1 MKMEFGI
8 ENSTRLMWRNTPDLL
23 LNEESL
29 VDVITKLRSQVQA
42 IEKNELLSGT
52 ALPPWL
58 LKALTEV
65 ASSVDSVVECQ
76 ALQDQVNY
84 LQKEVLDLRHE
95 ILLHQSNSS
104 SSNANNGGGGGGGGY
119 NPTPHHRL
127 STGGLR
133 NGGSRRNSVS
143 IQPKMVLA
151 TVMGSSTVNLNADI
165 AAATAT
171 AALITSE
178 EPAPQ
183 SAVQL
188 EAMLKPLWDC
198 IHKQTNDFAALR
210 DSFRDA
216 KETVTRLQ
224 SEIKRRDAVVQAR
237 NSKHEGVVQSQV
249 DKLNESLRVCVTRND
264 LIGTEQ
270 RIAQQMKTDRERTLQ
285 EVETRSNQLMDD
297 LLSSRTEQED
307 INSMNGETM
316 QLLTRKQGR
325 LEELVVD
332 LTKRQSDAQ
341 ETSKEMQREIEETIK
356 KLTFNANALGIVED
370 KMKCFQ
376 DTQKFVDQFV
386 DQFAIEVKA
395 SFATQDQL
403 RTELESKTISRIT
416 ESVAIVRSEVEVVN
430 KMLAEVVNQNLD
442 SEVKAVAG
450 KLDIVSFTVADS
462 VKKIAI
468 IQKQNATTE
477 DQNRSQFTQVIDSV
491 DRILSNMSNLSEE
504 NMRLSCNLQ
513 QVMQSGDALTKNFHD
528 YCESAD
534 HRTAALQKHTHSLQT
549 DLDKT
554 NRNVDNEL
562 AVVKNQ
568 LFYAEDA
575 ISALR
580 RDLEETQGDVERN
593 FHSQCQEN
601 KEINGSLDGL
611 HRAKEEMMVRQ
622 DSAES
627 QMMALQAENR
637 AEIQSANMKLV
648 SIVDKESDRIEALY
662 ASFQFKQEHFADVIA
677 KSSIRNMDLT
687 DMNREID
694 KICERLVQECW
705 KFEISARSS
714 NKTTSSARDPDNNG
728 TGGRKLFNERQQ
740 QLLVHNCQFIADLIV
755 ARGEYEALQTGC
767 NKELKHQSDLE
778 ELMLDAQA
786 SIVDKVKVKI
796 HTKVMNNKN
805 IGEQFDKS
813 TLDRRELYIDT
824 ISNMLNASMKRRT
837 LGSHDLRGTGNG
849 NGNRDESGGASSYF
863 ESQRLINL
871 GTAGNG
877 ASGNGT
883 SGNGT
888 SGNGMPRRKTTARGV
903 DTNGSRQSISLVA
916 SGLPADVE
924 STRAAFSPGSAYVFR
939 AGFRL
944 PKTMPPNSPVS
955 ALRSGTASTLLLGEI
970 PIGEEGEGVFLTSP
984 PEMDDS
990 VGALGGGMICEKL
1003 LGWAPEDSKG
1013 DQQDVGMAKS
1023 YSLPALKQ

>member
-1 MKMEFGI
+1 MKMEFGM
-8 ENSTRLMWRNTPDLL
+8 ENATRLTWRNTPDLL

-29 VDVITKLRSQVQA
+29 VDVITKLRGQVQA

-52 ALPPWL
+52 ALPAWL
-58 LKALTEV
+58 VKALTEV
-65 ASSVDSVVECQ
+65 AGSVDSVVECQ

-95 ILLHQSNSS
+95 ILLQQSTS
-104 SSNANNGGGGGGGGY
+104 SSNAIIGSGGGY
-119 NPTPHHRL
+119 KPTPHHRL

-133 NGGSRRNSVS
+133 GSGSHRNSVS
-143 IQPKMVLA
+143 VRPKVALSN
-151 TVMGSSTVNLNADI
+151 VMGSSSLDLNADI
-165 AAATAT
+165 AAAAAT
-171 AALITSE
+171 AALVATEDSI
-178 EPAPQ
+178 PQ

-249 DKLNESLRVCVTRND
+249 DKLNESLRACVTRND
-264 LIGTEQ
+264 LIGAEQ

-297 LLSSRTEQED
+297 LLSSRAEQED
-307 INSMNGETM
+307 INSMNGETI

-325 LEELVVD
+325 IEELVVD

-341 ETSKEMQREIEETIK
+341 ETSKEMQKEIEETTK
-356 KLTFNANALGIVED
+356 KLTANTNALGVVED
-370 KMKCFQ
+370 KMKGFQ
-376 DTQKFVDQFV
+376 DTQKFV

-395 SFATQDQL
+395 SFAIQDQL
-403 RTELESKTISRIT
+403 RTELEAKTISRIA
-416 ESVAIVRSEVEVVN
+416 ESVAIVRGEVEAVN
-430 KMLAEVVNQNLD
+430 TTLMEVVNQNLD
-442 SEVKAVAG
+442 SEIKALAG
-450 KLDIVSFTVADS
+450 KLDIITLTVAES
-462 VKKIAI
+462 VKKIAN
-468 IQKQNATTE
+468 IQKQNATSE
-477 DQNRSQFTQVIDSV
+477 DQNRSQFTQVFDSV

-504 NMRLSCNLQ
+504 SMRLSYNLQ
-513 QVMQSGDALTKNFHD
+513 HVMQSGDALTKEFHD
-528 YCESAD
+528 YCENAD
-534 HRTAALQKHTHSLQT
+534 HRIAALQKHTHSLQT

-554 NRNVDNEL
+554 NRNLDNEL

-568 LFYAEDA
+568 LFHAEDA
-575 ISALR
+575 ISSLR
-580 RDLEETQGDVERN
+580 RDFEETQGDVERN
-593 FHSQCQEN
+593 FRSQYQEN

-611 HRAKEEMMVRQ
+611 HRAKEEMQARQ

-637 AEIQSANMKLV
+637 AEIQTATMKLV

-662 ASFQFKQEHFADVIA
+662 ASFQSKQEHFAEVIA

-694 KICERLVQECW
+694 KICESLVQECW

-714 NKTTSSARDPDNNG
+714 NKTSARGPDNNG
-728 TGGRKLFNERQQ
+728 NGGRKLFNERQQ

-767 NKELKHQSDLE
+767 NKELKSQSDLE
-778 ELMLDAQA
+778 ELMLDAQG

-796 HTKVMNNKN
+796 HTKIMNNKN

-824 ISNMLNASMKRRT
+824 ISNMLSGSMKRRT
-837 LGSHDLRGTGNG
+837 MGGHDQRGGG
-849 NGNRDESGGASSYF
+849 GGGNRDESSVSSYF
-863 ESQRLINL
+863 ESQRLIGL

-877 ASGNGT
+877 T
-883 SGNGT
+883 S
-888 SGNGMPRRKTTARGV
+888 RRKTTAR
-903 DTNGSRQSISLVA
+903 DSNSRQSIALVA

-924 STRAAFSPGSAYVFR
+924 STRAAFSPGSSYVFR

-944 PKTMPPNSPVS
+944 PKTTPPNSPMS
-955 ALRSGTASTLLLGEI
+955 ALRGGVASALLVGMGEI
-970 PIGEEGEGVFLTSP
+970 PIGEDSEGVFLTSP

-990 VGALGGGMICEKL
+990 VGALGGGSGGFISEKL
-1003 LGWAPEDSKG
+1003 LGWSPEDSK
-1013 DQQDVGMAKS
+1013 DQDTGMSKS

>member
-8 ENSTRLMWRNTPDLL
+8 ENSTRLTWRNTPDLL

-29 VDVITKLRSQVQA
+29 VDVITKLRGQVQA

-104 SSNANNGGGGGGGGY
+104 SNANSGGGGGGY

-127 STGGLR
+127 STSGLR
-133 NGGSRRNSVS
+133 SGGSHRNSVS
-143 IQPKMVLA
+143 VRSKMALT
-151 TVMGSSTVNLNADI
+151 TVMGSSTVDPNADI
-165 AAATAT
+165 ATATAT
-171 AALITSE
+171 AALIAAE
-178 EPAPQ
+178 EPVPQ

-216 KETVTRLQ
+216 KETITRLQ

-249 DKLNESLRVCVTRND
+249 DKLNESLRACVTRND
-264 LIGTEQ
+264 LIGAEQ

-297 LLSSRTEQED
+297 FLSSRTEQED

-325 LEELVVD
+325 FEELVVD

-356 KLTFNANALGIVED
+356 KLTFNTNALGIVED
-370 KMKCFQ
+370 KMKGFQ
-376 DTQKFVDQFV
+376 DTQNFVDQFT
-386 DQFAIEVKA
+386 IEVKA

-430 KMLAEVVNQNLD
+430 KMLMEVVDQNLD
-442 SEVKAVAG
+442 NEIKAVAG
-450 KLDIVSFTVADS
+450 KLDIISLTVADS

-468 IQKQNATTE
+468 IQKQNATSE
-477 DQNRSQFTQVIDSV
+477 DQNRSQFTQVFDSV

-504 NMRLSCNLQ
+504 SMRLSYNVQ
-513 QVMQSGDALTKNFHD
+513 HVMQSGDALTKKFHD

-534 HRTAALQKHTHSLQT
+534 HRIAAMQKHTHSLQT

-562 AVVKNQ
+562 AIVKNQ
-568 LFYAEDA
+568 LFHAEDA

-593 FHSQCQEN
+593 FRSQYQEN
-601 KEINGSLDGL
+601 KEINGSLDRL
-611 HRAKEEMMVRQ
+611 HRAKEEMMTRQ

-637 AEIQSANMKLV
+637 AEIQSATMKLV

-662 ASFQFKQEHFADVIA
+662 ASFQSKQEHFADVIA
-677 KSSIRNMDLT
+677 KASIRNMDLA

-694 KICERLVQECW
+694 KICESLVQECW

-714 NKTTSSARDPDNNG
+714 SKTTSSARGPDNNG
-728 TGGRKLFNERQQ
+728 TVGRKLFNERQQ

-778 ELMLDAQA
+778 ELMLDTQV

-837 LGSHDLRGTGNG
+837 MGGHDLRGTGNG
-849 NGNRDESGGASSYF
+849 NRDESGGVTSYF
-863 ESQRLINL
+863 ESQRLTNL

-877 ASGNGT
+877 T
-883 SGNGT
+883 S
-888 SGNGMPRRKTTARGV
+888 RRKTTARGG

-924 STRAAFSPGSAYVFR
+924 STRAAFSPSSAYVFR

-944 PKTMPPNSPVS
+944 PKTTPPNSPMS
-955 ALRSGTASTLLLGEI
+955 AIRSGTASALLLGMGEI
-970 PIGEEGEGVFLTSP
+970 PIGEEGDGVFLTSP
-984 PEMDDS
+984 PEMDDN
-990 VGALGGGMICEKL
+990 VGALGGGMMSEKL